1 MRVLVTND
9 DGINAPGL
17 KALEQIAHELAGD
30 AGEVWVIAPTQER
43 SGVAHCISY
52 TSPMLINKIAERR
65 FSVDGYPAD
74 CVLAGLYHIM
84 PERPDVILSGVNR
97 GNNSAENVLYS
108 GTIGAALEGAL
119 QGIKSFALSQ
129 YLGPKNY
136 DLADPFEA
144 SHVHGTDI
152 LRDLIARE
160 YDNPSDYHIFFNI
173 NFPPVPAADVKGHKF
188 AAQGLRQGSQFS
200 AIMQTA
206 PNNREF
212 LYVKGG
218 DQHVAVGD
226 TSDAGVNLDGYVSIT
241 PMRAD
246 FTAYDILEQS

>member
-1 MRVLVTND
+1 MRILITND

-17 KALEQIAHELAGD
+17 KALEKIAFELAGD
-30 AGEVWVIAPTQER
+30 TGDVWVIAPTQER

-52 TSPMLINKIAERR
+52 TAPMLINKISDQRY
-65 FSVDGYPAD
+65 SVDGYPAD

-84 PERPDVILSGVNR
+84 PERPDIILSGVNR

-129 YLGPKNY
+129 YLGPQNY
-136 DLADPFEA
+136 ETADPFEA
-144 SHVHGTDI
+144 SHVHGVDV
-152 LRDLIARE
+152 LRSLIARSDE
-160 YDNPSDYHIFFNI
+160 NSSDYDIFYNI
-173 NFPPVPAADVKGHKF
+173 NFPPVPASEVKGHKF
-188 AAQGLRQGSQFS
+188 APQGRRKGSQFS
-200 AIMQTA
+200 TIMQTA

-218 DQHVAVGD
+218 NQHVEVGAH
-226 TSDAGVNLDGYVSIT
+226 TDAGVNLDGYISIT

-246 FTAYDILEQS
+246 FTAYDVLDRA

>member
-1 MRVLVTND
+1 MRILITND

-17 KALEQIAHELAGD
+17 KALEQIAYELAGD
-30 AGEVWVIAPTQER
+30 TGEVWVIAPTQER

-52 TSPMLINKIAERR
+52 TSPMLINKISERR
-65 FSVDGYPAD
+65 YSVDGYPAD

-136 DLADPFEA
+136 GAADPFEA

-160 YDNPSDYHIFFNI
+160 YDNPSDYHIFYNI
-173 NFPPVPAADVKGHKF
+173 
-188 AAQGLRQGSQFS
+188 
-200 AIMQTA
+200 
-206 PNNREF
+206 
-212 LYVKGG
+212 
-218 DQHVAVGD
+218 
-226 TSDAGVNLDGYVSIT
+226 
-241 PMRAD
+241 
-246 FTAYDILEQS
+246 